1 MPLITVVDDDQSV
14 RESLAR
20 LIRSVGL
27 HVQVFGSAEEFLSAR
42 DRRRPDCLILDIRMP
57 GMNGLDLQHAL
68 STTDRQLPVI
78 FITAH
83 GSDNDVRAR
92 ALAGGAVDYLL
103 KPLQEEEVLR
113 AIDTAL
119 KGEITHE
126 EGGGPM
132 TSTAPVYVV
141 DDDASVREAVGRLV
155 RSGGW
160 KVETFASAQEFLGSS
175 SAHVPGCLILD
186 VRLPGLSGLDLQ
198 ERLAKAGTRTP
209 IIFLT
214 GHADIPTSVRA
225 IKRARW
231 SF

>member
-1 MPLITVVDDDQSV
+1 MAVPMITVVDDDQSV

-42 DRRRPDCLILDIRMP
+42 DRRRADCLILDIRMP

-113 AIDTAL
+113 AIDAAL
-119 KGEITHE
+119 
-126 EGGGPM
+126 
-132 TSTAPVYVV
+132 
-141 DDDASVREAVGRLV
+141 
-155 RSGGW
+155 
-160 KVETFASAQEFLGSS
+160 SS
-175 SAHVPGCLILD
+175 
-186 VRLPGLSGLDLQ
+186 
-198 ERLAKAGTRTP
+198 K
-209 IIFLT
+209 
-214 GHADIPTSVRA
+214 
-225 IKRARW
+225 
-231 SF
+231 